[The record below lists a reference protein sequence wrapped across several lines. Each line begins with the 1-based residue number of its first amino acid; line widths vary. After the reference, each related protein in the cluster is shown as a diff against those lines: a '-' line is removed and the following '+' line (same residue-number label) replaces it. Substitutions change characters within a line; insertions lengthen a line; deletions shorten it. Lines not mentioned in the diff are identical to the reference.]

1 MKRILFLI
9 LMLAVPV
16 VTPVAA
22 QDEAF
27 PRYTFL
33 GQVRHRFEVNARDF
47 NDDTDPIAFNLLR
60 TRLGVRFFPIENVE
74 ALLQI
79 QDSRMFGE
87 ELNTLTDGD
96 ADQLD
101 LHQGYVRITNL
112 FNRPVDL
119 QLGRFEAVY
128 GAQRLIGAVGW
139 HNVGRSFDGVLLR
152 LHPRNVKIDLFNL
165 KLVEKL
171 EPGGKGDLNVM
182 GAYGDFQLI
191 ENYTTQAFVIWQRA
205 NPSSELNRFTLGLY
219 LAGTTANFRPEID
232 LAYQGGEREGI
243 DVSALLV
250 AVNLGYTVPGVSL
263 RPTFSAGIDY
273 LSGDDDPAD
282 DTFKVF
288 DTLYATNHKF
298 YGFMDYFLNIPV
310 HTLGLGLRDIHAK
323 IAFKPHQD
331 LSLRLAYHN
340 FSANEDFTLAD
351 GATTTRFGDE
361 IDFTLVF
368 NYNQR
373 VSFTGGASVFAP
385 GAIFEETRGSDLGL
399 WGYLMTVV
407 NL

>member
-1 MKRILFLI
+1 MKRTLFFILL
-9 LMLAVPV
+9 LVVPV
-16 VTPVAA
+16 VTPVVA
-22 QDEAF
+22 QDAEF

-33 GQVRHRFEVNARDF
+33 GQVRHRFEINARDF
-47 NDDTDPIAFNLLR
+47 NDDTDPVAFNLLR
-60 TRLGVRFFPIENVE
+60 TRLGVHFFPVEHVE
-74 ALLQI
+74 ALLQV

-101 LHQGYVRITNL
+101 LHQSYVTIANL

-119 QLGRFEAVY
+119 QVGRFEAVY
-128 GAQRLIGAVGW
+128 GAQRLIGAVDW

-152 LHPRNVKIDLFNL
+152 LHPRKVTIDLFNL

-171 EPGGKGDLNVM
+171 EPGGEGDLNVM

-205 NPSSELNRFTLGLY
+205 HPSSDLNRFTLGLY
-219 LAGTTANFRPEID
+219 LTGTAASFRPEID

-250 AVNLGYTVPGVSL
+250 ALNLGYTVAGVSL
-263 RPTFSAGIDY
+263 QPALSAGIDY

-298 YGFMDYFLNIPV
+298 YGFMDYFLDLPA

-323 IAFKPHQD
+323 VALKPYKD
-331 LSLRLAYHN
+331 VSLRLAYHN
-340 FSANEDFTLAD
+340 FSANEDFTLVS

-361 IDFTLVF
+361 VDVTLVF

-385 GAIFEETRGSDLGL
+385 GDIFEETRGGDLGL
-399 WGYLMTVV
+399 WGYIMTVV